1 MMQIKKRLSFER
13 RTIKFVN
20 DYTALLESYS
30 SLLGN
35 KIIKKLEFLHAVN
48 RINACLANFVA
59 CKIIYKRTK
68 NSMYKKQLKSMIKA
82 IRIDKKLIES
92 IIGQNRNYY
101 LYIFTNNLSR

>member
-1 MMQIKKRLSFER
+1 MMQIRKYLSFEK
-13 RTIKFVN
+13 RTIKFIN

-30 SLLGN
+30 LWLGN
-35 KIIKKLEFLHAVN
+35 KVIKKLEFLQAVN

-68 NSMYKKQLKSMIKA
+68 NNLYKEQLKSMIKA
-82 IRIDKKLIES
+82 IRVDKKLIKS

-101 LYIFTNNLSR
+101 LYIFMNNLSR

>member
-1 MMQIKKRLSFER
+1 MQIRKHLSFEK
-13 RTIKFVN
+13 RTIKFIN

-30 SLLGN
+30 SWLGS
-35 KIIKKLEFLHAVN
+35 KVIKKLEFLQAVN
-48 RINACLANFVA
+48 RINACLTNFVA

-68 NSMYKKQLKSMIKA
+68 NSIYKKQLKSMIKVIHA
-82 IRIDKKLIES
+82 DKKLMKS